1 METYL
6 IGLCDRAH
14 EIIPTFITISIS
26 LSIVLG
32 VLYATKISF
41 FTEESASD
49 FDYELLKICKIGL
62 IICVAI
68 LVLSLLLLIFIP
80 TGEEVRLIM
89 QSN

>member
-14 EIIPTFITISIS
+14 EVIPTFITISIS

-32 VLYATKISF
+32 VLYGGKISF
-41 FTEESASD
+41 LTEKLASD
-49 FDYELLKICKIGL
+49 FDYKFFKVCKIVL
-62 IICVAI
+62 IVCAVV

-80 TGEEVRLIM
+80 TGEEVSLMM
-89 QSN
+89 QTN

>member
-14 EIIPTFITISIS
+14 EVIPTFITISIS

-32 VLYATKISF
+32 VLYGGKISF
-41 FTEESASD
+41 LTEKSASD
-49 FDYELLKICKIGL
+49 FDYKFFKVCKIGL
-62 IICVAI
+62 IICVVI

-89 QSN
+89 QNN